1 MGLTRRLFP
10 PLRPFR
16 PPPHKWGGH
25 ANAALDWGLVAASQ
39 QPSLQPRRAAELLER
54 VEKNI
59 HRVIVGKD
67 RVVRL
72 ALAGMVSGGHVLLQD
87 LPGTGKT
94 MLARALATSVG
105 GTFRRIQC
113 TPDLLPSDI
122 TGSSVFN
129 QKDLTFEFIP
139 GPIFANIVLAD
150 EVNRATPRTQSAL
163 LEAMGER
170 QVTVE
175 GTTRVLERPFFV
187 VATQNP
193 TEFHGTYPLPESQL
207 DRFVLAAEM
216 GPPTDAEALEVLAR
230 REHGD
235 PIAELTS
242 VVDVSDVIE
251 LQDACLRVVA
261 APAIRTYLVALLQ
274 AVRARPDVV
283 LPASMRSGVYLQ
295 RAAQAWALFEGRDF
309 VLPDDIKLLAV
320 PVLAHRLGMRGRGR
334 AAEMLN
340 EVVTSLPIPP
350 LRQH

>member
-1 MGLTRRLFP
+1 MSSADREP
-10 PLRPFR
+10 V
-16 PPPHKWGGH
+16 
-25 ANAALDWGLVAASQ
+25 LV
-39 QPSLQPRRAAELLER
+39 PRRAAELLGRIEEN
-54 VEKNI
+54 V

-72 ALAGMVSGGHVLLQD
+72 AAAGLVAGGHVLLQD

-94 MLARALATSVG
+94 LLARALATSVG
-105 GTFRRIQC
+105 GAFRRIQC

-129 QKDLTFEFIP
+129 QKDLSFQFIP
-139 GPIFANIVLAD
+139 GPVFANIVLAD

-163 LEAMGER
+163 LEAMGEG

-175 GTTRVLERPFFV
+175 GVTRTLERPFFV

-207 DRFVLAAEM
+207 DRFILAAEM
-216 GPPTDAEALEVLAR
+216 GPPTDEEAMEVLAR

-235 PIAELTS
+235 PIAELRA
-242 VVDVSDVIE
+242 VVSLAEVIE
-251 LQDACLRVVA
+251 LQDACLKVVA
-261 APAIRTYLVALLQ
+261 APAIRAYIVSLLH
-274 AVRARPDVV
+274 AIRSREEVL

-309 VLPDDIKLLAV
+309 VLPDDIKLLAL
-320 PVLAHRLGMRGRGR
+320 PILSHRLGMRGRFK
-334 AAEMLN
+334 AADVLQ
-340 EVVTSLPIPP
+340 EVVASVPLPP

>member
-1 MGLTRRLFP
+1 MSSADREP
-10 PLRPFR
+10 V
-16 PPPHKWGGH
+16 
-25 ANAALDWGLVAASQ
+25 LV
-39 QPSLQPRRAAELLER
+39 PRRAAELLGRIEEN
-54 VEKNI
+54 V

-72 ALAGMVSGGHVLLQD
+72 AAAGLVAGGHVLLQD

-94 MLARALATSVG
+94 LLARALATSVG
-105 GTFRRIQC
+105 GAFRRIQC

-122 TGSSVFN
+122 TGSSIFN
-129 QKDLTFEFIP
+129 QKDLSFQFIP
-139 GPIFANIVLAD
+139 GPVFANIVLAD

-163 LEAMGER
+163 LEAMGEG

-175 GTTRVLERPFFV
+175 GVTRTLERPFFV

-207 DRFVLAAEM
+207 DRFILAAEM
-216 GPPTDAEALEVLAR
+216 GPPTDEEAMEVLAR

-235 PIAELTS
+235 PIAELRA
-242 VVDVSDVIE
+242 VVSLAEVIE
-251 LQDACLRVVA
+251 LQDACLKVVA
-261 APAIRTYLVALLQ
+261 APAIRAYIVSLLH
-274 AVRARPDVV
+274 AIRSREEVL

-309 VLPDDIKLLAV
+309 VLPDDIKLLAL
-320 PVLAHRLGMRGRGR
+320 PVLSHRLGMRGRFK
-334 AAEMLN
+334 AADVLQ
-340 EVVTSLPIPP
+340 EVVASVPLPP

>member
-1 MGLTRRLFP
+1 M
-10 PLRPFR
+10 
-16 PPPHKWGGH
+16 
-25 ANAALDWGLVAASQ
+25 ASH
-39 QPSLQPRRAAELLER
+39 QPVLEPGRAQELLTR
-54 VEKNI
+54 VEKSI

-72 ALAGMVSGGHVLLQD
+72 ALAGLVSGGHVLLQD

-129 QKDLTFEFIP
+129 QKDLTFEFVA
-139 GPIFANIVLAD
+139 GPIFAHIVLAD

-163 LEAMGER
+163 LEAMGEG

-175 GTTRVLERPFFV
+175 GTTRQLDRPFFV
-187 VATQNP
+187 IATQNP
-193 TEFHGTYPLPESQL
+193 AEFHGTYPLPESQL

-216 GPPTDAEALEVLAR
+216 GPPTEAEAVEVLAR

-235 PIAELTS
+235 PFAELAA
-242 VVDVSDVIE
+242 VIE
-251 LQDACLRVVA
+251 IQEVLELQEACLRVVA
-261 APAIRTYLVALLQ
+261 APAIRAYIVALLQ
-274 AVRARPDVV
+274 SIRARADVL
-283 LPASMRSGVYLQ
+283 LPASMRAGVYLQ

-309 VLPDDIKLLAV
+309 VLPDDIKLLNV
-320 PVLAHRLGMRGRGR
+320 PVLAHRLGMRGRGK
-334 AAEMLN
+334 AADMLA
-340 EVVTSLPIPP
+340 EVVSQVPIPP

>member
-1 MGLTRRLFP
+1 MASP
-10 PLRPFR
+10 
-16 PPPHKWGGH
+16 
-25 ANAALDWGLVAASQ
+25 ALEPA
-39 QPSLQPRRAAELLER
+39 RAARLLNRLEDN
-54 VEKNI
+54 VA
-59 HRVIVGKD
+59 RVIVGKRD
-67 RVVRL
+67 TVRL
-72 ALAGMVSGGHVLLQD
+72 AAAGFVAGGHVLLQD

-105 GTFRRIQC
+105 GTFRRIQS

-129 QKDLTFEFIP
+129 QKELSFEFIP

-163 LEAMGER
+163 LEAMGEG

-175 GTTRVLERPFFV
+175 GTTRTLERPFFV

-193 TEFHGTYPLPESQL
+193 AEFHGTYPLPESQL

-216 GPPTDAEALEVLAR
+216 GPPTEAEAPEVLAR
-230 REHGD
+230 RAHGD
-235 PIAELTS
+235 PIADLAAVIDIRE
-242 VVDVSDVIE
+242 VVE
-251 LQDACLRVVA
+251 LQESCLRVVA
-261 APAIRTYLVALLQ
+261 APAIRAYLVALLE
-274 AVRARPDVV
+274 AIRARPDVL
-283 LPASMRSGVYLQ
+283 LPAGVRAGVYLQ

-320 PVLAHRLGMRGRGR
+320 PVLAHRLGMRGRGK
-334 AAEMLN
+334 AAEMLT
-340 EVVTSLPIPP
+340 EVVSSLPIPP

>member
-1 MGLTRRLFP
+1 MSS
-10 PLRPFR
+10 
-16 PPPHKWGGH
+16 
-25 ANAALDWGLVAASQ
+25 ASQ
-39 QPSLQPRRAAELLER
+39 EHSLQPQRAAELLER

-59 HRVIVGKD
+59 HRVIVGKE

-72 ALAGMVSGGHVLLQD
+72 ALAGLVAGGHVLLQD

-122 TGSSVFN
+122 TGSSIFN
-129 QKDLTFEFIP
+129 QMVLSFEFIA

-163 LEAMGER
+163 LEAMGEG

-175 GTTRVLERPFFV
+175 GTTRTLERPFFV

-193 TEFHGTYPLPESQL
+193 AEFHGTYPLPESQL

-216 GPPTDAEALEVLAR
+216 GPPTEAEAMEVLAR

-235 PIAELTS
+235 PIADLTA
-242 VVDVSDVIE
+242 VIDVSDVIV
-251 LQDACLRVVA
+251 LQEACLRVVA
-261 APAIRTYLVALLQ
+261 APAIRTYIVALLQ
-274 AVRARPDVV
+274 SIRSRPDVL

-295 RAAQAWALFEGRDF
+295 RASQAWALFEGRDF
-309 VLPDDIKLLAV
+309 VLPDDIKLLAA

-334 AAEMLN
+334 AAEMLG
-340 EVVTSLPIPP
+340 EVLTALPIPP
-350 LRQH
+350 LRQR

>member
-1 MGLTRRLFP
+1 MSASREP
-10 PLRPFR
+10 
-16 PPPHKWGGH
+16 
-25 ANAALDWGLVAASQ
+25 ALV
-39 QPSLQPRRAAELLER
+39 PRRAAELLRRIEEN
-54 VEKNI
+54 V
-59 HRVIVGKD
+59 HRVIVGKQ

-72 ALAGMVSGGHVLLQD
+72 AAAGLVAGGHVLLQD

-94 MLARALATSVG
+94 LLARALATSVG

-129 QKDLTFEFIP
+129 QKDLSFEFIA
-139 GPIFANIVLAD
+139 GPVFANILLAD

-163 LEAMGER
+163 LEAMGEG

-175 GTTRVLERPFFV
+175 GVTRTLERPFFV

-207 DRFVLAAEM
+207 DRFLLAAEM
-216 GPPTDAEALEVLAR
+216 GPPTDEEAMEVLAR

-235 PIAELTS
+235 PIADLRA
-242 VVDVSDVIE
+242 VVSLQEVIE

-261 APAIRTYLVALLQ
+261 APAIRTYIVSLLHAIRTRQ
-274 AVRARPDVV
+274 EVL

-309 VLPDDIKLLAV
+309 VLPDDIKLLAI
-320 PVLAHRLGMRGRGR
+320 PVLSHRLGMRGRVK
-334 AAEMLN
+334 AVDVLE
-340 EVVTSLPIPP
+340 EVVSSLPLPP

>member
-1 MGLTRRLFP
+1 MSASREP
-10 PLRPFR
+10 
-16 PPPHKWGGH
+16 
-25 ANAALDWGLVAASQ
+25 ALV
-39 QPSLQPRRAAELLER
+39 PRRAADLLGRIEDN
-54 VEKNI
+54 V
-59 HRVIVGKD
+59 HRVIVGKQ

-72 ALAGMVSGGHVLLQD
+72 AAAGLVAGGHVLLQD

-94 MLARALATSVG
+94 LLARALATSVG

-122 TGSSVFN
+122 TGSSIFN
-129 QKDLTFEFIP
+129 QKDLSFEFVA
-139 GPIFANIVLAD
+139 GPVFANIVLAD

-163 LEAMGER
+163 LEAMGEG

-175 GTTRVLERPFFV
+175 GVTRALERPFFV

-207 DRFVLAAEM
+207 DRFILAAEM
-216 GPPTDAEALEVLAR
+216 GPPTDEEAVEVLAR

-235 PIAELTS
+235 PIADLGA
-242 VVDVSDVIE
+242 VVGLQEVIE

-261 APAIRTYLVALLQ
+261 APAIRMYIVSLLH
-274 AVRARPDVV
+274 AIRSRPEVL

-309 VLPDDIKLLAV
+309 VLPDDIKLLAL
-320 PVLAHRLGMRGRGR
+320 PVLSHRLGMRGRAR
-334 AAEMLN
+334 AADVLT
-340 EVVTSLPIPP
+340 EVVASVPLPP

>member
-1 MGLTRRLFP
+1 
-10 PLRPFR
+10 
-16 PPPHKWGGH
+16 
-25 ANAALDWGLVAASQ
+25 VQ
-39 QPSLQPRRAAELLER
+39 EPSLEPRRAADILDR

-59 HRVIVGKD
+59 HQVIVGKN

-72 ALAGMVSGGHVLLQD
+72 ALAGLVAGGHVLLQD

-105 GTFRRIQC
+105 GSFRRIQC

-122 TGSSVFN
+122 TGSSIFN
-129 QKDLTFEFIP
+129 QKDLTFEFVP

-150 EVNRATPRTQSAL
+150 EINRATPRTQSAL
-163 LEAMGER
+163 LEAMGEG

-175 GTTRVLERPFFV
+175 GATRMLEKPFFV
-187 VATQNP
+187 VGTQNP
-193 TEFHGTYPLPESQL
+193 AEFHGTYPLPESQL

-216 GPPTDAEALEVLAR
+216 GPPTDAEAMEVLVR

-235 PIAELTS
+235 PIGNLTA
-242 VVDVSDVIE
+242 VIAIREVIE
-251 LQDACLRVVA
+251 LQEACLRVVA
-261 APAIRTYLVALLQ
+261 APAIRTYIVALLD
-274 AVRARPDVV
+274 AIRSRPDVL

-309 VLPDDIKLLAV
+309 VLPDDVKLLAV
-320 PVLAHRLGMRGRGR
+320 PVLAHRLGMRGRVK
-334 AAEMLN
+334 ATDMLN
-340 EVVTSLPIPP
+340 EVVAALPIPP

>member
-1 MGLTRRLFP
+1 MSAEAANTASRLD
-10 PLRPFR
+10 R
-16 PPPHKWGGH
+16 
-25 ANAALDWGLVAASQ
+25 AMASVT

-54 VEKNI
+54 VETNV

-72 ALAGMVSGGHVLLQD
+72 ALAGLVAGGHVLLQD

-94 MLARALATSVG
+94 MLARALARSVG

-122 TGSSVFN
+122 TGSSIFN
-129 QKDLTFEFIP
+129 QKDLTFEFVP
-139 GPIFANIVLAD
+139 GPIFANVVLAD

-163 LEAMGER
+163 LEAMGEG

-175 GTTRVLERPFFV
+175 GTTRALERPFFV

-193 TEFHGTYPLPESQL
+193 AEFLGTYPLPESQL

-216 GPPTDAEALEVLAR
+216 GPPTSEEALEVLAR

-235 PIAELTS
+235 PIAELGA
-242 VVDVSDVIE
+242 VIE
-251 LQDACLRVVA
+251 IADVVELQEAALRVVA
-261 APAIRTYLVALLQ
+261 APAIRTYVVALLE
-274 AVRARPDVV
+274 AVRGRPEVL
-283 LPASMRSGVYLQ
+283 LPASMRAAVYLQ
-295 RAAQAWALFEGRDF
+295 RTAQAWALFEGRDF
-309 VLPDDIKLLAV
+309 VLPDDIKLLAE
-320 PVLAHRLGMRGRGR
+320 PVLAHRLGMKGR
-334 AAEMLN
+334 ARAADVLKEI
-340 EVVTSLPIPP
+340 VAGLPIPP

>member
-1 MGLTRRLFP
+1 MGRNRAD
-10 PLRPFR
+10 RP
-16 PPPHKWGGH
+16 
-25 ANAALDWGLVAASQ
+25 LDWGLVAASQ
-39 QPSLQPRRAAELLER
+39 EPSLQPRRAAELLER

-72 ALAGMVSGGHVLLQD
+72 ALAGLVAGGHVLLQD

-129 QKDLTFEFIP
+129 QKDLTFQFVP

-163 LEAMGER
+163 LEAMGEG
-170 QVTVE
+170 QVTIE
-175 GTTRVLERPFFV
+175 GVTRVLEKPFFV

-193 TEFHGTYPLPESQL
+193 AEFHGTYPLPESQL
-207 DRFVLAAEM
+207 DRFILATEM
-216 GPPTDAEALEVLAR
+216 GPPTDDEAMEVLAR

-235 PIAELTS
+235 PIAELRPVLTL
-242 VVDVSDVIE
+242 DEVSE
-251 LQDACLRVVA
+251 LQQAALRVVA
-261 APAIRTYLVALLQ
+261 APAIRTYIVGLLD
-274 AVRARPDVV
+274 A
-283 LPASMRSGVYLQ
+283 
-295 RAAQAWALFEGRDF
+295 
-309 VLPDDIKLLAV
+309 
-320 PVLAHRLGMRGRGR
+320 
-334 AAEMLN
+334 
-340 EVVTSLPIPP
+340 
-350 LRQH
+350 

>member
-1 MGLTRRLFP
+1 MSASREP
-10 PLRPFR
+10 
-16 PPPHKWGGH
+16 
-25 ANAALDWGLVAASQ
+25 ALV
-39 QPSLQPRRAAELLER
+39 PRRAADLLGRIEDN
-54 VEKNI
+54 V
-59 HRVIVGKD
+59 HRVIVGKQ

-72 ALAGMVSGGHVLLQD
+72 AAAGLVAGGHVLLQD

-94 MLARALATSVG
+94 LLARALATSVG

-122 TGSSVFN
+122 TGSSIFN
-129 QKDLTFEFIP
+129 QKDLSFEFVA
-139 GPIFANIVLAD
+139 GPVFANIVLAD

-163 LEAMGER
+163 LEAMGEG

-175 GTTRVLERPFFV
+175 GVTRALERPFFV

-207 DRFVLAAEM
+207 DRFILAAEM
-216 GPPTDAEALEVLAR
+216 GPPTDEEAVEVLAR

-235 PIAELTS
+235 PIADLGA
-242 VVDVSDVIE
+242 VVGLQEVIE

-261 APAIRTYLVALLQ
+261 APAIRTYIVSLLH
-274 AVRARPDVV
+274 AIRSRPEVL

-309 VLPDDIKLLAV
+309 VLPDDIKLLAL
-320 PVLAHRLGMRGRGR
+320 PVLSHRLGMRGRAR
-334 AAEMLN
+334 ASDVLT
-340 EVVTSLPIPP
+340 EVVASVPLPP

>member
-1 MGLTRRLFP
+1 M
-10 PLRPFR
+10 
-16 PPPHKWGGH
+16 
-25 ANAALDWGLVAASQ
+25 AAASQ
-39 QPSLQPRRAAELLER
+39 EALQPRRAAELLDR

-72 ALAGMVSGGHVLLQD
+72 ALAGLVAGGHVLLQD

-129 QKDLTFEFIP
+129 QKDLTFEFVP

-163 LEAMGER
+163 LEAMGEG

-175 GTTRVLERPFFV
+175 GTTRTLDRPFFV

-193 TEFHGTYPLPESQL
+193 AEFHGTYPLPESQL
-207 DRFVLAAEM
+207 DRVMLCAVV
-216 GPPTDAEALEVLAR
+216 GPPTDVEAMEVLAR

-235 PIAELTS
+235 P
-242 VVDVSDVIE
+242 
-251 LQDACLRVVA
+251 
-261 APAIRTYLVALLQ
+261 
-274 AVRARPDVV
+274 
-283 LPASMRSGVYLQ
+283 
-295 RAAQAWALFEGRDF
+295 
-309 VLPDDIKLLAV
+309 LAD
-320 PVLAHRLGMRGRGR
+320 LG
-334 AAEMLN
+334 A
-340 EVVTSLPIPP
+340 
-350 LRQH
+350 

>member
-1 MGLTRRLFP
+1 MSSASREP
-10 PLRPFR
+10 
-16 PPPHKWGGH
+16 
-25 ANAALDWGLVAASQ
+25 ALV
-39 QPSLQPRRAAELLER
+39 PRRAAELLGRIEEN
-54 VEKNI
+54 V
-59 HRVIVGKD
+59 HRVIVGKQ

-72 ALAGMVSGGHVLLQD
+72 AAAGLVAGGHVLLQD

-94 MLARALATSVG
+94 LLARALATSVG

-122 TGSSVFN
+122 TGSSIFN
-129 QKDLTFEFIP
+129 QKDLTFQFVP
-139 GPIFANIVLAD
+139 GPVFANIVLAD

-163 LEAMGER
+163 LEAMGEG

-175 GTTRVLERPFFV
+175 GVTRTLERPFFV

-207 DRFVLAAEM
+207 DRFILAAEM
-216 GPPTDAEALEVLAR
+216 GPPTDEEAMEVLAR

-235 PIAELTS
+235 PIADLRS
-242 VVDVSDVIE
+242 VLSLQEVIE

-261 APAIRTYLVALLQ
+261 APAIRTYIVSLLQ
-274 AVRARPDVV
+274 AIRARQEVL
-283 LPASMRSGVYLQ
+283 LPASMRSGVYIQ

-309 VLPDDIKLLAV
+309 VLPDDIKLLAI
-320 PVLAHRLGMRGRGR
+320 PVLSHRLGMRGRIK
-334 AAEMLN
+334 ASDVLN
-340 EVVTSLPIPP
+340 EVVASVPLPP